1 MSIIV
6 IDSIMGSGKTTWAR
20 QELLE
25 KQLDRNVLYITPYL
39 DEINK
44 MTENNDYVKRE
55 MVQPKPTG
63 KSKLDNIV
71 DLLNYQMDIA
81 STHELFRRFDDRCKE
96 ALRRNKYTLILDEV
110 LSAVEPY
117 QFAGK
122 QDFEYLLKNQ
132 DIAVSDD
139 GIISWI
145 GSELDTRFD
154 DVRLLAKNKCL
165 FKVDEKFYL
174 WHFPHELFNLF
185 ENVYVLTY
193 LFEGSLL
200 KYYFDLYNIKY
211 EKKSIARIDNNY
223 QMVDYYKPDK
233 TQIRERIN
241 VYHGNLNNNIS
252 EKDTAF
258 SSSWCKSAYNKPKI
272 QQLRNNFYNYAVNI
286 NKAKSNEIM
295 WTSYKTTRK
304 ELRRKGYA
312 NGFVA
317 CNCRGTNDYQDRT
330 CLMYGINWYV
340 NPEIMKFFSSRNIAI
355 NQDKIALSTLLQW
368 IWRSNIRVADSDRQ
382 INIYIPSKRMR
393 TLLTDW
399 LKQL

>member
-20 QELLE
+20 KELLE
-25 KQLDRNVLYITPYL
+25 KQLDRNFLYITPYL
-39 DEINK
+39 EEINK
-44 MTENNDYVKRE
+44 MTENNEYVNRE

-71 DLLNYQMDIA
+71 DLLNYQMDIV

-96 ALRRNKYTLILDEV
+96 ALKRNKYTLILDEV

-122 QDFEYLLKNQ
+122 QDFEYLLNNG
-132 DIAVSDD
+132 DIEVSDD

-154 DVRLLAKNKCL
+154 DVRILAKNKCL

-193 LFEGSLL
+193 LFEGSIL

-223 QMVDYYKPDK
+223 QMINYYKPDK

-258 SSSWCKSAYNKPKI
+258 SSSWCKSAYNKQKI
-272 QQLRNNFYNYAVNI
+272 QQLRNNFYNYAANI

-295 WTSYKTTRK
+295 WTTYKSTRK

-340 NPEIMKFFSSRNIAI
+340 NPEIMKFFASRNISI
-355 NQDKIALSTLLQW
+355 SQDKIALSTLLQW
-368 IWRSNIRVADSDRQ
+368 IWRSNIRVADSDKQ

-393 TLLTDW
+393 TLFTDW
-399 LKQL
+399 LG